1 MAEQNIEL
9 KDVHEALSTLRA
21 EVEKGR
27 PDQEIIVKC
36 NALLDGYE
44 AKNQEIVAS
53 IEAEKKAAEETAE
66 RVKAL
71 EAELA
76 RGSAAGTADYHESQE
91 YKTLEKFLKSG
102 DFESRE
108 EKALLR
114 TDVDTAGGYLVTSE
128 MDNMITKKITEISPV
143 RTVARVR
150 TVSRKTLEMVVR
162 SGIPTAAYE
171 GEAEQGGESA
181 SSYQAESLTAF
192 RQTTTIPV
200 TLDQLMDSSF
210 DMEAEIMSDAMEAF
224 AQGEG
229 NKFILGTGVKQP
241 EGIVANTTLQA
252 AARTSSTSGV
262 IDAEDF
268 ILLTG
273 DLKVGYDPSYMLNRR
288 TLANLRTKKST
299 TGSFLWQPGLN
310 GPTAATIN
318 GYRYVLAEDM
328 PDIAANA
335 YSVAFGDFRRGY
347 TIIDRTGISVI
358 RDEVTRKKEAIVEF
372 TINRW
377 NYGQVTLAE
386 AIKLLK
392 VAP

>member
-1 MAEQNIEL
+1 MAEQVEM
-9 KDVHEALSTLRA
+9 KDVQEALTTLRE
-21 EVEKGR
+21 EVEKSR
-27 PDQEIIVKC
+27 PDQDVIVKC
-36 NALLDGYE
+36 NQLLDSYE
-44 AKNQEIVAS
+44 AKNQELVAS

-66 RVKAL
+66 RVQAL

-76 RGSAAGTADYHESQE
+76 RGTKSMDVDYHESPE
-91 YKTLEKFLKSG
+91 YKTLERFLQTG

-162 SGIPTAAYE
+162 SGIPTANYE
-171 GEAEQGGESA
+171 GEAEQGGESS

-210 DMEAEIMSDAMEAF
+210 DMESEIMSDATEAF

-229 NKFILGTGVKQP
+229 NKLILGTGVKQP
-241 EGIVANTTLQA
+241 EGIVANTTLQGD
-252 AARTSSTSGV
+252 ARTSSTSGV

-299 TGSFLWQPGLN
+299 TGAFLWQPGLN

-377 NYGQVTLAE
+377 NYGQVTLPE